1 MKFKLNLL
9 FVVVFVIGLFPLSTP
24 LQAQEGNDFEISK
37 NLDVFSELF
46 KQLEINYVDQI
57 KPGELMQ
64 KAIDAM
70 LTDLDPYTNYIPE
83 SKIEDYEL
91 MTTGQYGGIGALI
104 HKQGDYVVISEPY
117 ENFPAQKAGLM
128 AGDKILE
135 VDKKTAKGKE
145 SDEVSAILKGQPGTT
160 LELLIQRE
168 GENSPVRKSIVREKI
183 KIDNIPWYGMLTE
196 TVGYIKLSAFT
207 QNAGKEVKM
216 AMVELKEK
224 YGMKALILDLR
235 GNGGGLLNEAVNIVN
250 LFVDKD
256 EFVVSTKGKLRNKNN
271 TYKTMTAPIDKEI
284 PLAVLIDGSSA
295 SASEIVAGAIQDLD
309 RGVVIGQR
317 SFGKGL
323 VQNVFPLS
331 YNAKVKITVAKY
343 YIPSGRCIQAIDYA
357 HRDTLGHAENI
368 PDSLITAYKTK
379 NGRTVFDG
387 KGITPDISVE
397 SPLLSNIAVTLLTK
411 YLIFDYANKFR
422 REHDSIAQP
431 DVFAVSD
438 EVYTDFMQ
446 FINQKDYSYTTRSE
460 QAVNQLIE
468 VAKTESYYQSMK
480 DELDLLQKKMTES
493 KNDDLL
499 RNKDEIKDMLRIEI
513 ISRYYYQKG
522 KIVASLSGDP
532 DVDKAIET
540 LKDQPVYTSILSGPK
555 KADAGTGGKLN

>member
-9 FVVVFVIGLFPLSTP
+9 FVVVLVIGLFPLSTP

-135 VDKKTAKGKE
+135 VDKKPAKGKE
-145 SDEVSAILKGQPGTT
+145 SDEVSTILKGQPGTT

-168 GENSPVRKSIVREKI
+168 GENSPLKKSIVREKI

-379 NGRTVFDG
+379 NGRTVYDG

-422 REHDSIAQP
+422 RDHDSLAKP
-431 DVFAVSD
+431 EVFAVSD
-438 EVYTDFMQ
+438 AVYNDFIQ

-522 KIVASLSGDP
+522 KIIASLSGDP

>member
-168 GENSPVRKSIVREKI
+168 GENSPIRKSIVREKI